1 MRYLKT
7 FLTCLVAL
15 ALHSAAWAEIY
26 ETTDAQGN
34 TEFTD
39 SPADEGAEVV
49 ELQQTNL
56 ADAPPPE
63 PQDEEQAD
71 TVAVEQEPVEENNTV
86 IIHDGDDY
94 DGYDDELARDRA
106 LERRELAAPG
116 DIVDPGYE
124 MPREVGDSNAQ
135 MPREVGDFP
144 KEHEGVHRR

>member
-1 MRYLKT
+1 MTYLKS

-15 ALHSAAWAEIY
+15 ALHSPAWAEIY

-63 PQDEEQAD
+63 SQDEEQAD
-71 TVAVEQEPVEENNTV
+71 TVAVDQEPVEENNTV
-86 IIHDGDDY
+86 IIHDGNDN
-94 DGYDDELARDRA
+94 DGYDDALVRERAFNELDP
-106 LERRELAAPG
+106 AAPREALDG
-116 DIVDPGYE
+116 E
-124 MPREVGDSNAQ
+124 TPREVENLPA
-135 MPREVGDFP
+135 
-144 KEHEGVHRR
+144 EHNSVHRR

>member
-1 MRYLKT
+1 MRNLRT

-56 ADAPPPE
+56 ADAPQPE
-63 PQDEEQAD
+63 AQTEEQAE
-71 TVAVEQEPVEENNTV
+71 TVAVEQQPVGENNTI
-86 IIHDGDDY
+86 IIHDGNDN
-94 DGYDDELARDRA
+94 DGYDDSLARERA
-106 LERRELAAPG
+106 LNELDPAA
-116 DIVDPGYE
+116 
-124 MPREVGDSNAQ
+124 PREVLDGEAPREIGDSNAGI
-135 MPREVGDFP
+135 PRETGDVP
-144 KEHEGVHRR
+144 MEHRAVHRR